1 MTFSNTTDLMQLLI
15 RFCLNTA
22 VLFII
27 IRLLYY
33 PITKH
38 KDYLFTYF
46 LVGTMVFLLCY
57 MLENVQLQL
66 GLALGLFA
74 IFGIIRYRTD
84 AIPIKEMTYLFIV
97 IGLSVINA
105 LTGDGLN
112 LLELLFT
119 NIAVV
124 VITFGLEKV
133 WLLKNESS
141 KVVIYDQI
149 ELIRPEN
156 HQKLLEDLKART
168 GINISR
174 FEIGR
179 IDFVRNNIRIKIYYF
194 ENSDHASDSGNDDW
208 KNSEDF

>member
-33 PITKH
+33 PVTKH

-124 VITFGLEKV
+124 IITFGLERV

-141 KVVIYDQI
+141 KVIIYDQI

-156 HQKLLEDLKART
+156 HLKLLEDLKART

-194 ENSDHASDSGNDDW
+194 ENSDHASDSSNDDW
-208 KNSEDF
+208 KNSEEF